1 MSDLIK
7 FEGWD
12 LDATEAAPRV
22 LDLDVATR
30 GGMKRPR
37 DVRKLIKRNAVQLA
51 RYGEVRMRGSVARIS
66 KPNGGI
72 EERTVQE
79 YWLNEGQAYAL
90 VALMRTDI
98 ADDLR
103 FQLVSMFLAYRDAR
117 LAPTV
122 TVDLNMV
129 HGPTVGQ
136 VPDLRADV
144 VEECQLTVRAAK
156 LSLSRVHGV
165 IRQIYRVP
173 SIYFLSTLE
182 WPNAKRTLRALAL
195 GKLHVKVPAPPKQ
208 LPADRR
214 QIDMWRSN

>member
-12 LDATEAAPRV
+12 LDTTEAAPRV
-22 LDLDVATR
+22 LDLDVATH

-37 DVRKLIKRNAVQLA
+37 DVRTLIKRNAKQLA
-51 RYGEVRMRGSVARIS
+51 RYGEIRMRDSVQRIS
-66 KPNGGI
+66 KPRGGF
-72 EERTVQE
+72 EDRVVRE

-90 VALMRTDI
+90 VALMRTDV

-103 FQLVSMFLAYRDAR
+103 FQLVAMFLAYRDSKQI
-117 LAPTV
+117 PV

-144 VEECQLTVRAAK
+144 VDECQLTVRAAK
-156 LSLSRVHGV
+156 L
-165 IRQIYRVP
+165 
-173 SIYFLSTLE
+173 
-182 WPNAKRTLRALAL
+182 
-195 GKLHVKVPAPPKQ
+195 
-208 LPADRR
+208 
-214 QIDMWRSN
+214 